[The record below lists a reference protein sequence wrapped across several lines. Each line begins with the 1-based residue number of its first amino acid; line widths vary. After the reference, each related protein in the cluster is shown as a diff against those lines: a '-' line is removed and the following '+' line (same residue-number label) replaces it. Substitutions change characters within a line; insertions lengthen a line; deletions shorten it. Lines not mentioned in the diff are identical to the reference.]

1 MNNNTSNVIY
11 LLDSTNFNIVRNVIP
26 FKFLSVVFPRFGID
40 ITETWQQQIFL
51 LVAICIHYFEIGYP
65 NFII

>member
-26 FKFLSVVFPRFGID
+26 FKFLSVAFPRFGID
-40 ITETWQQQIFL
+40 ITET
-51 LVAICIHYFEIGYP
+51 
-65 NFII
+65 